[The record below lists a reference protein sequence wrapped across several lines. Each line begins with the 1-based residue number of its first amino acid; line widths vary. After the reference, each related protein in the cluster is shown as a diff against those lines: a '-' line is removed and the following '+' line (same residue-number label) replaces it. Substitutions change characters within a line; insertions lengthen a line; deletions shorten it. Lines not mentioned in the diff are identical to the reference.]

1 MLYWAYSFASFRM
14 DWTLRQK
21 HFFANTGGLC
31 NNCVYLMNVE
41 LIHARKNSYNLIDFI
56 VV

>member
-1 MLYWAYSFASFRM
+1 MLYLAYSFASFRM

-41 LIHARKNSYNLIDFI
+41 LIHARKNSYNLFDFS